1 VRLLY
6 AADDLPPSL
15 PGVTWRTEV
24 ATHAA
29 APHAPAST
37 GARRVV
43 QELAERWGALDAA
56 EVAEVLR
63 WAGLGYKASAVQV
76 QAVAADLGWRRWP
89 VRTGTAGRPRMVWAL
104 DAAAAAW
111 GLDAVRVDATDLRQL
126 LQAVGLG
133 LQALPDDDAA
143 QVVRAYQG
151 SKSHGSRAGASSSP
165 QASSSAGMAVHVVP
179 AEVHPGGAIEVHPAD
194 VDVHTDP
201 RTAPR
206 RARAG

>member
-1 VRLLY
+1 
-6 AADDLPPSL
+6 
-15 PGVTWRTEV
+15 
-24 ATHAA
+24 
-29 APHAPAST
+29 
-37 GARRVV
+37 
-43 QELAERWGALDAA
+43 
-56 EVAEVLR
+56 
-63 WAGLGYKASAVQV
+63 
-76 QAVAADLGWRRWP
+76 
-89 VRTGTAGRPRMVWAL
+89 MVWAL

-194 VDVHTDP
+194 VDVHADP